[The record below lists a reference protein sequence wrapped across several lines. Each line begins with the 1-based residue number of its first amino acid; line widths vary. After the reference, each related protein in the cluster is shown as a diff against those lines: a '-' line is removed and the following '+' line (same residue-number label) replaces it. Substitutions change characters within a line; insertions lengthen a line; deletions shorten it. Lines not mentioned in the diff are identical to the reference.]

1 MYQPNI
7 PRKFTEFI
15 YLKTISLRTFQKL
28 KLSLKKWAESEF
40 KSDPQL
46 NLIPSLYQ
54 KLKEE
59 GHDFTDN
66 STAQVKVPV
75 VLSKD
80 PNVVSSQQEQDDIA
94 KAIELS
100 LKENKNSS
108 PKTFSSPYV
117 SVNMFLRSTIR
128 PLS

>member
-1 MYQPNI
+1 MKHRSLKLI
-7 PRKFTEFI
+7 ILFI
-15 YLKTISLRTFQKL
+15 HLCTFQKL

-40 KSDPQL
+40 KSEPQL

-66 STAQVKVPV
+66 TTAQVKVPV

-100 LKENKNSS
+100 LKENKSSS
-108 PKTFSSPYV
+108 PKSFSSPYV
-117 SVNMFLRSTIR
+117 SVKYSYVTIKCC
-128 PLS
+128 SICFF